1 MASYGTDGKINLEEL
16 NKNLKNNIP
25 ELTYQNSNKIEELPT
40 TVTLEGHE
48 ITIDENG
55 KVTIEEEK
63 DTPTPPQKEKSE
75 LEKAKETGTILSA
88 TENTPITDSYG
99 NEIIIPAGF
108 KISEES
114 SNNVTGGV
122 VIEDATH
129 TNTLGSEFVWIPV
142 GTVYTNE
149 SKTTSETITLGR
161 YVFKEDGTIDT
172 EQSKT
177 EPGGKITIS
186 QEYGDY
192 VTEGLKTS
200 TTRNTHAKDIETFI
214 AKANSNHGYYIGRYE
229 ARTPIKRNTRDDEL
243 KQITVNKNDYIYNF
257 ITQPQA
263 ATLSQEMYNE
273 ENKFTSDL
281 INSYA
286 WDTAII
292 FLQTFD
298 DRTNKTKPYSMQ
310 NSINTK
316 DRAEKG
322 TNNLTE
328 PTKQDKICNIWD
340 MASNNSEWTTETN
353 GGSSVTSHGPCVYRG
368 GIATYEN
375 DYYNTAK
382 RNIAETYN
390 VSGNDT
396 FRVVLYL

>member
-63 DTPTPPQKEKSE
+63 NTPTPPQKEKSELEKAKETGTILSATENTPITDSYGNEIIIPAGFKISEESSNNVTGGVVIEDATHTNTLGSEFVWIPVGTVYTNESKTTSETITLGGHEITIDENGKVTIEEEKNTPTPPQKEKSE

-192 VTEGLKTS
+192 VTEGLKAS

-214 AKANSNHGYYIGRYE
+214 AKANSNHGY
-229 ARTPIKRNTRDDEL
+229 
-243 KQITVNKNDYIYNF
+243 
-257 ITQPQA
+257 
-263 ATLSQEMYNE
+263 
-273 ENKFTSDL
+273 
-281 INSYA
+281 
-286 WDTAII
+286 
-292 FLQTFD
+292 
-298 DRTNKTKPYSMQ
+298 
-310 NSINTK
+310 
-316 DRAEKG
+316 
-322 TNNLTE
+322 
-328 PTKQDKICNIWD
+328 
-340 MASNNSEWTTETN
+340 
-353 GGSSVTSHGPCVYRG
+353 
-368 GIATYEN
+368 
-375 DYYNTAK
+375 
-382 RNIAETYN
+382 
-390 VSGNDT
+390 
-396 FRVVLYL
+396 